1 MIFVDELG
9 GRIHAWL
16 PALQM
21 QRLGSHII
29 EGETYDVQNFVVR
42 NYTDIQ
48 NGRCFRKVFYIRLNH
63 MTQVLHTGAVDY
75 IPHNVFQFTKLSAL
89 MAVVG
94 DDQFLIDVVGILVEI
109 QPITSFT
116 NNNMEQESCIQFT
129 ITDIEKSAQVIFYKE
144 MAQSFNQAIHDAVQ
158 HPIIVIISSCK
169 AQMVTGNGW
178 RLKVRLTRMWNQ
190 MTRNAQ
196 RVAINLIFVD
206 ALGGRIHATI
216 PAPYIGQLENYFTEG
231 ETYDVNNFIV
241 RRYADMQ
248 HGRCFKNDI
257 YIQLNNLTEVMVTG
271 GVDYIQQHVFDFTDL
286 DALYTAAQEQK
297 YLIDVVGILEQAG
310 PLTHFRNRLGQE
322 EQYVEFRITDMFT
335 SARAV
340 FYNEMAEEFHQAI
353 QQANQHPIVVI
364 ISSCKPQ
371 MFSRTLS

>member
-94 DDQFLIDVVGILVEI
+94 DDQFLIEI

-169 AQMVTGNGW
+169 AQMVTGEAT
-178 RLKVRLTRMWNQ
+178 LTNFEP
-190 MTRNAQ
+190 TRFFINHNHEAVEDL
-196 RVAINLIFVD
+196 RAAIRF
-206 ALGGRIHATI
+206 AERH
-216 PAPYIGQLENYFTEG
+216 
-231 ETYDVNNFIV
+231 NN
-241 RRYADMQ
+241 
-248 HGRCFKNDI
+248 
-257 YIQLNNLTEVMVTG
+257 
-271 GVDYIQQHVFDFTDL
+271 
-286 DALYTAAQEQK
+286 
-297 YLIDVVGILEQAG
+297 
-310 PLTHFRNRLGQE
+310 P
-322 EQYVEFRITDMFT
+322 
-335 SARAV
+335 
-340 FYNEMAEEFHQAI
+340 
-353 QQANQHPIVVI
+353 
-364 ISSCKPQ
+364 
-371 MFSRTLS
+371 